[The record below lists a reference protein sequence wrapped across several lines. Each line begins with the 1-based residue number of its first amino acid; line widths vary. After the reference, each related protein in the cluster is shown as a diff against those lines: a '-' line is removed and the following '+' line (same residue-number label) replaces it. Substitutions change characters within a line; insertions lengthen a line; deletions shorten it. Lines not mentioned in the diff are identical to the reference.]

1 MKHMNWALAMLIW
14 ASGSATARVDVQ
26 APFQAD
32 GGSASV
38 DYRVGTEA
46 WARHI
51 DFATASGMAPAPNWE
66 PLGDV
71 DFGRPPALAPALV
84 PDSTEPISLPANHA
98 GSALA
103 DNIAVENNLV
113 NGLINVQQ
121 VPEPSAWLMMLAGV
135 GAIAFV
141 IRRRLSESNG

>member
-1 MKHMNWALAMLIW
+1 MKHTNWALATLIL
-14 ASGSATARVDVQ
+14 ASGGATAQVDVQ
-26 APFQAD
+26 APFLHGD
-32 GGSASV
+32 GRPPTV
-38 DYRVGTEA
+38 DYRVGTDA

-51 DFATASGMAPAPNWE
+51 DFATASGMAQAPHWE

-71 DFGRPPALAPALV
+71 DFGRPPAPALV
-84 PDSTEPISLPANHA
+84 PDSAEPISLPANPA

-103 DNIAVENNLV
+103 ENIAVENNLV

-141 IRRRLSESNG
+141 IRRRNSESNG

>member
-1 MKHMNWALAMLIW
+1 MNYTNWALATLML
-14 ASGSATARVDVQ
+14 ASGGATAQVDVQ
-26 APFQAD
+26 APFIRAD
-32 GGSASV
+32 GRPPV
-38 DYRVGTEA
+38 VEYRVGTDA

-51 DFATASGMAPAPNWE
+51 DFATASGMAQAPSWA
-66 PLGDV
+66 PLGEV
-71 DFGRPPALAPALV
+71 DFGRPPAPPLV
-84 PDSTEPISLPANHA
+84 PDSAEPIGLPPSPA
-98 GSALA
+98 GTALA

-141 IRRRLSESNG
+141 IRRRHSDSNG

>member
-1 MKHMNWALAMLIW
+1 MKQTSWVLAALISAG
-14 ASGSATARVDVQ
+14 GSATAQVDVQ
-26 APFQAD
+26 ASFIHGD
-32 GGSASV
+32 GRPPVV
-38 DYRVGTEA
+38 DYRVGTDA

-51 DFATASGMAPAPNWE
+51 DFATASGTAPQTPAHE

-71 DFGRPPALAPALV
+71 DFGRSGPPLV
-84 PDSTEPISLPANHA
+84 PDSAEPIGLPPSPA

-103 DNIAVENNLV
+103 ENIAVENNIV

-141 IRRRLSESNG
+141 IRRRNSEGNG